1 MNSWKHFQ
9 RKKDAAKYIG
19 RKKKEQW
26 GGLHGLSRG
35 ASGLT
40 AILACGSSPRGAAR
54 NAWSTCS
61 CRLPFR
67 CTVLPATV
75 AGAAACRLVQGF
87 HPAASHRLRLSPPLL
102 FLPALLS
109 KNLNHLTSAAG
120 SSAHFASASI
130 EA

>member
-1 MNSWKHFQ
+1 MLQNTLVV
-9 RKKDAAKYIG
+9 
-19 RKKKEQW
+19 KKKKQW
-26 GGLHGLSRG
+26 GGKGGIHSFSRE

-54 NAWSTCS
+54 NAWSTYS

-87 HPAASHRLRLSPPLL
+87 HPGTSHCFRLSPPLL
-102 FLPALLS
+102 FLSALLS
-109 KNLNHLTSAAG
+109 KTQT
-120 SSAHFASASI
+120 I
-130 EA
+130 